1 MVSGV
6 GEEVVSGVGEEV
18 VSGAGEE
25 VVSEAGEEVVSG
37 IGEEVVSAVD
47 ERTVETSIVEDSV
60 IEVSVSLEGPVAFTD
75 DEVVNTLVI
84 NVSDVV
90 GEMSLS
96 KDIEVVTSIIV
107 LELGLKEGTVV
118 KEPKVDVGLTLDAE
132 VDLKV
137 GLEVLSWMPV

>member
-18 VSGAGEE
+18 VSGVGEE
-25 VVSEAGEEVVSG
+25 VVSEAGEEVVS
-37 IGEEVVSAVD
+37 AVD
-47 ERTVETSIVEDSV
+47 ERTVEISIVEDSV

-96 KDIEVVTSIIV
+96 KDSEVVTSIIV

-118 KEPKVDVGLTLDAE
+118 KESKLDVGLTLDAE